1 MKPKS
6 MNFHSTV
13 NCLLVVAV
21 AIGMEAAFC
30 GTNAGGRYES
40 TRVHWQC
47 DGLGCGIGIP
57 RRAFR

>member
-30 GTNAGGRYES
+30 GTNAGGA
-40 TRVHWQC
+40 
-47 DGLGCGIGIP
+47 I
-57 RRAFR
+57 